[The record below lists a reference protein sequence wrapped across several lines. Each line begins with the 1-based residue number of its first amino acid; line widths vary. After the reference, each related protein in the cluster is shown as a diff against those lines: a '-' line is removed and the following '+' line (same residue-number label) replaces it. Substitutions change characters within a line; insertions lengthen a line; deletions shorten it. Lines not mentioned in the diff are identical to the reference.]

1 MTNNIK
7 LLPLPEGYDKY
18 SPPRLYDGQMF
29 HEGQMR
35 AYARANIAPLQAEIE
50 ALWQRGVIYQDG
62 HVNDLFL
69 AFRRGYAYSQADTR
83 SDIQNIEASR
93 DGYRDDAIVL
103 YDALTRMVAMYEHEF
118 DHEDTYK
125 WRPDWLKSAL
135 ARRNALRGSNHDN
148 QD

>member
-1 MTNNIK
+1 MLNNK
-7 LLPLPEGYDKY
+7 EHYDLMAAFERQHSGRMDREDK
-18 SPPRLYDGQMF
+18 S
-29 HEGQMR
+29 
-35 AYARANIAPLQAEIE
+35 
-50 ALWQRGVIYQDG
+50 LWQRGVIYQDG
-62 HVNDLFL
+62 HVNNMFL

-118 DHEDTYK
+118 DHEDTYL

>member
-1 MTNNIK
+1 MLNNK
-7 LLPLPEGYDKY
+7 EHYDLMAAFERQHSGRMDREDK
-18 SPPRLYDGQMF
+18 S
-29 HEGQMR
+29 
-35 AYARANIAPLQAEIE
+35 
-50 ALWQRGVIYQDG
+50 LWRRGVIYQDG

-118 DHEDTYK
+118 DHEDTHQ

>member
-1 MTNNIK
+1 MLNNK
-7 LLPLPEGYDKY
+7 EHYDLMAAFERQY
-18 SPPRLYDGQMF
+18 SGRMDR
-29 HEGQMR
+29 EDKS
-35 AYARANIAPLQAEIE
+35 
-50 ALWQRGVIYQDG
+50 LWPRGVIYQDG

-103 YDALTRMVAMYEHEF
+103 HDALTRMVAMYEHEF
-118 DHEDTYK
+118 DHEDMHL

>member
-1 MTNNIK
+1 MLNSK
-7 LLPLPEGYDKY
+7 EHYDLMDEFERQHSGRMDREDK
-18 SPPRLYDGQMF
+18 S
-29 HEGQMR
+29 
-35 AYARANIAPLQAEIE
+35 
-50 ALWQRGVIYQDG
+50 LWQRGVIYQDC

-69 AFRRGYAYSQADTR
+69 AFRRGYAYSHAYTR

-103 YDALTRMVAMYEHEF
+103 YNALTRMVAMYEQEF
-118 DHEDTYK
+118 DHEDTYR

-135 ARRNALRGSNHDN
+135 ARRNALRESNHDN